1 MLKVWAEGKAGVER
15 IRKKLVEYG
24 FELCEREPKIVV
36 VWGGDGSIL
45 RSARKY
51 PKSCL
56 LGLREK
62 SIGHLAEIDGTCLD
76 YAVEKLA
83 EKEYRLEAASRV
95 ELLYKDIRLHGLNE
109 VYFSRE
115 YEYATRYRVF
125 VDGESLYEGDVL
137 FGDGCLA
144 ASPCGST
151 AHSWTAGRRMILQ
164 PNENAIIFTPLSSG
178 YLNKQ
183 IHVNGTSVAKP
194 VEQVKIS
201 DDKAVVVEILRGGRN
216 KFATDGLDEL
226 KMFIDLEDGDE
237 VLFRKGKETTQFI
250 RLDLKQK

>member
-1 MLKVWAEGKAGVER
+1 MVKVWAEGKAGVER

-24 FELCEREPKIVV
+24 FDLCENEPKIVV

-51 PKSCL
+51 PKSSL

-62 SIGHLAEIDGTCLD
+62 SVGHLAEIDGTCLD
-76 YAVEKLA
+76 YAVERLA

-95 ELLYKDIRLHGLNE
+95 ELVYNDIRLHGLNE

-115 YEYATRYRVF
+115 YEYATRFRVF
-125 VDGESLYEGDVL
+125 VDGDSLYEGVL

-151 AHSWTAGRRMILQ
+151 AHSWTAGRQMILQ
-164 PNENAIIFTPLSSG
+164 PHEKAIIFTPLSSG
-178 YLNKQ
+178 YLNKR
-183 IHVNGTSVAKP
+183 ILVNGTSVAKP
-194 VEQVKIS
+194 VEQVKVP

-226 KMFIDLEDGDE
+226 TMVIDLEDGDE
-237 VLFRKGKETTQFI
+237 VLFRKAKKTTQFI
-250 RLDLKQK
+250 RLDVKQK